1 MNRNINLT
9 FLFAVLLL
17 KTFAACSQNAIIDKY
32 QFLSPKPGSVGH
44 NPETNIIIR
53 FGEKIDNNTIQSQFV
68 EVEGDKSGSHTGK
81 LIQASDNKT
90 LIFKPDR
97 PFLLKENVRVR
108 ISKGISAVSGNYL
121 PEMQYSFGIR
131 NTLNISVN
139 ENQGGDSEILPS
151 GLFKAAES
159 TNKTISDNSF
169 LTNPLI
175 TIQYSDNPSEGNL
188 FTALGIQNKYYAY
201 ACDNEGIPV
210 FVKQFPGRINNLK
223 PNGWGTASFYD
234 YSQYAY
240 ILIDSELNPIDTFK
254 MGNGYQADMHEFL
267 LLKNGHSFM
276 IASDRQNIDMSSYV
290 VDGHKETTVTGAV
303 IQELDENRQV
313 VFEWRTW
320 DHFKITDSYEDLT
333 NSTIDYAHCNSIDA
347 DTDSTIIL
355 SSRNLN
361 EITRI
366 NKNTGAFIWRM
377 GGKNNQFQF
386 INETRQFAGQHSV
399 DMLENGNIIF
409 YDNGVN
415 RVPEYS
421 RGVEYQTDL
430 KNKKVTLFNEF
441 IHSTGKYV
449 NVMGNIE
456 RLSNGNTLIYW
467 GGAAGPVIHNF
478 SEYDK
483 DKKLVIEGEL
493 NNESLPTYRVYR
505 EVWEPSI
512 FSLNADTLY
521 FDETSSGQET
531 TRQIIFKNISGAE
544 RNITSIYIKNDE
556 LSVLEPM
563 PVKLLPG
570 EEKTFSIKYA
580 PKYVNSNFSNIVFC
594 SETDSLFVS
603 KKLVINTKSKLV
615 DGISFYGNDAFS
627 ANPNPFSNTLTITSS
642 GSIRQIIICDL
653 NGKICYKSLV
663 SGNQIQI
670 KPKSLKRGVYIL
682 SAEFT
687 DRTVKRISIV
697 KQ

>member
-9 FLFAVLLL
+9 FLFTVLFL
-17 KTFAACSQNAIIDKY
+17 KAFNTCSQNVVQDSY
-32 QFLSPKPGSVGH
+32 QFLSPQPGSVGH
-44 NPETNIIIR
+44 NPETSIIIR
-53 FGEKIDNNTIQSQFV
+53 FGEQIDKNIIQSQFL
-68 EVEGDKSGSHTGK
+68 EVEGEKSGSHTGK
-81 LIQASDNKT
+81 LILASDNKT
-90 LIFKPDR
+90 LIFKPNK

-108 ISKGISAVSGNYL
+108 ISKGIATVSGNYL
-121 PEMQYSFGIR
+121 PEMQYSFGIGDKI
-131 NTLNISVN
+131 NVN
-139 ENQGGDSEILPS
+139 EDHAVVSEILPS
-151 GLFKAAES
+151 GLFKAGEP
-159 TNKTISDNSF
+159 TNKTMNVNSF
-169 LTNPLI
+169 ITNPLI
-175 TIQYSDNPSEGNL
+175 TIQYSNDPSAGNL
-188 FTALGIQNKYYAY
+188 FTALGIQNNYYAY

-210 FVKQFPGRINNLK
+210 FVKQLPNRINNLK
-223 PNGWGTASFYD
+223 PNAWGTASFYD

-240 ILIDSELNPIDTFK
+240 ILIDNELNPIDTFK

-276 IASDRQNIDMSSYV
+276 IASDRQNMDMSSYV
-290 VDGHKETTVTGAV
+290 VDGRKETTVTGAV
-303 IQELDENRQV
+303 IQELDENKQV
-313 VFEWRTW
+313 IFEWRTW

-347 DTDSTIIL
+347 DTDTSIIL

-366 NKNTGAFIWRM
+366 NKNTGALIWRM

-399 DMLENGNIIF
+399 DMLDNGNIIF

-483 DKKLVIEGEL
+483 DKKLVMEGEL

-512 FSLNADTLY
+512 FSLSADTLS
-521 FDETSSGQET
+521 FDETNIGQET
-531 TRQIIFKNISGAE
+531 TRQITLKNISGAE
-544 RNITSIYIKNDE
+544 RNITSIHIKNDE
-556 LSVLEPM
+556 LSALETM

-570 EEKTFSIKYA
+570 EEKTFGIHYA
-580 PKYVNSNFSNIVFC
+580 PQYVNSNYSSIVFC
-594 SETDSLFVS
+594 SETEYLFIS
-603 KKLVINTKSKLV
+603 QKLIVKTKPTLV
-615 DGISFYGNDAFS
+615 EGISSYGNDAFS
-627 ANPNPFSNTLTITSS
+627 VNPNPFSSTLTIRSP
-642 GSIRQIIICDL
+642 GSIRQITICDL

-663 SGNQIQI
+663 SGNQIQL
-670 KPKSLKRGVYIL
+670 KPKGLKKGIYIL

-687 DRTVKRISIV
+687 DRTLKRINIV